1 MFLIAKNKIIKYI
14 SEHPESRVS
23 LMLLLNSYIIRT
35 YNAFCNSDL
44 ADPSMANGNG
54 SSNFSN
60 DYKIEFEINRFVNA
74 ELINWVGS
82 EDELQEKLR
91 IEQEEMERYYRE
103 VLGQSLETVTGSF
116 TTKGNSFKQP
126 KPNPTIPT
134 YSSELQEKIDSFNL
148 GIKISDLN
156 LFKTLEEYESG
167 IETAI
172 DLFSARPG
180 SKDFE
185 DLLLLLFKSDHYEKN
200 DLIFPEVTTTEFI
213 LHMMKFFKLEVSDFK
228 DILLQ
233 NEFESFLAGE
243 LKLKAYTLNRI
254 LTRVGLKFLKKKAK
268 KP

>member
-1 MFLIAKNKIIKYI
+1 MFLISKNKIIKYI
-14 SEHPESRVS
+14 NEHPESRVS
-23 LMLLLNSYIIRT
+23 LMLLLNN
-35 YNAFCNSDL
+35 YNARKYDAFWNSDL
-44 ADPSMANGNG
+44 IDPVMPNGNG

-60 DYKIEFEINRFVNA
+60 DYKIEFEINRFANA
-74 ELINWVGS
+74 ELITWVGT
-82 EDELQEKLR
+82 EPELQEKRR

-134 YSSELQEKIDSFNL
+134 YSSELQEKIDNFNL
-148 GIKISDLN
+148 DVKLSDLKF
-156 LFKTLEEYESG
+156 FKTLEEYKSG

-185 DLLLLLFKSDHYEKN
+185 DLLLLLFKIDHYERN
-200 DLIFPEVTTTEFI
+200 DLIFPKVMTTEFI
-213 LHMMKFFKLEVSDFK
+213 VHMMKFFKLEVSNFK
-228 DILLQ
+228 DILPQ